1 MIETIQIDGPS
12 GRISA
17 ELLLP
22 EAFDKAHGRCG
33 LVMLMHGFLGSKRG
47 APLLFLSRILL
58 AQGYA
63 VLRFDF
69 DGYGESDGAEQD
81 NTVPGMIDDAQ
92 AVWAYASALSFVDR
106 IILIGHSQGGVVAGM
121 LAGRLE
127 KAGTPPVALI
137 LLAPALILKEYARR
151 GRFFSIRCNPADPP
165 ATINL
170 YGFHMGR
177 EYILSAQTLPIEE
190 ESAWFTGPVCL
201 IHGTWDGIVPHSCSK
216 RYDELYA
223 RSELHLLRRTGH
235 LFLFCRHLVC
245 RLILTFLDV
254 RSKQL

>member
-1 MIETIQIDGPS
+1 MIETIQID
-12 GRISA
+12 
-17 ELLLP
+17 
-22 EAFDKAHGRCG
+22 
-33 LVMLMHGFLGSKRG
+33 
-47 APLLFLSRILL
+47 
-58 AQGYA
+58 
-63 VLRFDF
+63 
-69 DGYGESDGAEQD
+69 
-81 NTVPGMIDDAQ
+81 
-92 AVWAYASALSFVDR
+92 
-106 IILIGHSQGGVVAGM
+106 GVVAGM

-170 YGFHMGR
+170 YGFQMGR

-235 LFLFCRHLVC
+235 LFLFCRHLVR
-245 RLILTFLDV
+245 RLILTFLSSIV
-254 RSKQL
+254 PIN

>member
-81 NTVPGMIDDAQ
+81 NT
-92 AVWAYASALSFVDR
+92 
-106 IILIGHSQGGVVAGM
+106 
-121 LAGRLE
+121 
-127 KAGTPPVALI
+127 PPVALI

-170 YGFHMGR
+170 YGFQMGR

-235 LFLFCRHLVC
+235 LFLFCRHLVR

-254 RSKQL
+254 RAKQL